1 MLQNFIAKERLA
13 SGEAEIKWRKWVG
26 GTGAFW
32 ASEKTFGRSA
42 KKKHNNLIQ
51 LDHSRSKHSFYF
63 KQGSF

>member
-13 SGEAEIKWRKWVG
+13 RGEAEIKWRKWVG